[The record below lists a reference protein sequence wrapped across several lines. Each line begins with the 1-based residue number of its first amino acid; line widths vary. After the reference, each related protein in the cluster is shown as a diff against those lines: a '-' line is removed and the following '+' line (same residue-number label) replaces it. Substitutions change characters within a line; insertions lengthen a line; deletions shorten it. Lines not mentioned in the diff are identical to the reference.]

1 MLQRTEEWYAARLGK
16 ATASRVHDI
25 VAATKSGGY
34 TAGRKNYL
42 SELVRER
49 LSGMPYPQYV
59 NAAMNH
65 GTEYEPEARFRYA
78 LATGAE
84 IEEVGFVLHPK
95 VIHAGASPDGLVGS
109 DGLVEIKC
117 PHSPGTHLDFLLT
130 GKIDPNYIDQMW
142 WQMACTGR
150 RWCDYV
156 SYDPR
161 GLPEE
166 MQLKI
171 RRVERD
177 DKAIAKLEAEVEQFL
192 RDVADTVALLRERY
206 QVPA

>member
-1 MLQRTEEWYAARLGK
+1 MLQRTDEWLLARVGK
-16 ATASRVHDI
+16 ATASRIHDI
-25 VAATKSGGY
+25 AAATKSGGY

-42 SELVRER
+42 AELVAER
-49 LSGMPYPQYV
+49 LSGLPYPQYV

-65 GTEYEPEARFRYA
+65 GTEHEPEARFRYA
-78 LATGAE
+78 LESGLE
-84 IEEVGFVLHPK
+84 IEEVGFIPHPRLA
-95 VIHAGASPDGLVGS
+95 HAGASPDGLVGR
-109 DGLVEIKC
+109 DGLCEIKC
-117 PHSPGTHLDFLLT
+117 PHSPGTHLDTLL
-130 GKIDPNYIDQMW
+130 GDKVEPKYISQMQF
-142 WQMACTGR
+142 QMSCTGR
-150 RWCDYV
+150 QWCDFV

-171 RRVERD
+171 IRVERD

-206 QVPA
+206 QVPT